1 MIPCHDAR
9 RRQRTGRSVTA
20 ARGRRPVV
28 RHGAAG
34 SMAGRFPRAAPVSRG
49 LMCRRE
55 ERRLAMRA
63 GRGRCRAA
71 GNNSSKFNA
80 LSLTLPAICAILRLK
95 WRAGDANRNPAR
107 HDQCGAVSRRA
118 ACASDPGSA
127 ARDRARCA
135 GSALGRGVPLD
146 WKARG
151 SICGRR
157 SMRQR
162 PSISR
167 TTSPVP
173 ARRLP
178 GALDAL
184 LDPVVARAVDAC
196 RAAHDMALDAAE
208 AQQMLHQAQ
217 TSGHCW
223 AEPLQQRAE
232 ALTLKAATLL
242 IEAHAR
248 VEEAEGVAR
257 AVGLARRGET
267 WTPRDLQAE
276 AEALFGLVRQAG

>member
-1 MIPCHDAR
+1 
-9 RRQRTGRSVTA
+9 
-20 ARGRRPVV
+20 
-28 RHGAAG
+28 
-34 SMAGRFPRAAPVSRG
+34 
-49 LMCRRE
+49 
-55 ERRLAMRA
+55 MR
-63 GRGRCRAA
+63 
-71 GNNSSKFNA
+71 
-80 LSLTLPAICAILRLK
+80 
-95 WRAGDANRNPAR
+95 NRDPAR

-127 ARDRARCA
+127 ARDRAHVREALSVAESFGLEGPGFDLRAQVDAATAEHIANHIA
-135 GSALGRGVPLD
+135 GVGE
-146 WKARG
+146 
-151 SICGRR
+151 
-157 SMRQR
+157 
-162 PSISR
+162 
-167 TTSPVP
+167 
-173 ARRLP
+173 RLP
-178 GALDAL
+178 GALDEL

-196 RAAHDMALDAAE
+196 RAAHGMALDAAE

-257 AVGLARRGET
+257 AVGLARHGET